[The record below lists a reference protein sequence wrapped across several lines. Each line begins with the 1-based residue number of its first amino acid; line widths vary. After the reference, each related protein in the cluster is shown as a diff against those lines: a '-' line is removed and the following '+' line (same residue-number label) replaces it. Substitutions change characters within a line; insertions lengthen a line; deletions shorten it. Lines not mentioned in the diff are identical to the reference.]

1 MTGVTEVS
9 IAAVNTT
16 QETIGLVGSNKSTK
30 IHQGRT
36 ILVHERGEHRRPRP
50 EHREWGGALPGHR
63 PRLAQIIV
71 TGLCDRNNVA
81 PLGLTIHSQMKVV
94 PSTSLGVH
102 DPSVRFRKGQI
113 KVHSFRPG
121 FLAGNHSARTGSIV
135 TGESTRLLVQGS
147 KGSKRS
153 MMDHEPHGWVVVAA
167 PDDLSG
173 HQDTSF
179 A

>member
-1 MTGVTEVS
+1 MGSSGATNRRKFIKDVRSSFMKEASTVARALS
-9 IAAVNTT
+9 IGN
-16 QETIGLVGSNKSTK
+16 G
-30 IHQGRT
+30 
-36 ILVHERGEHRRPRP
+36 
-50 EHREWGGALPGHR
+50 GGALPGHR
-63 PRLAQIIV
+63 PRLAQTIV

-121 FLAGNHSARTGSIV
+121 FLAGNHSARTRSIV

-153 MMDHEPHGWVVVAA
+153 MMDHEPHGWVVIAA